1 MSGQGSDDDDLAST
15 RPSLSLPRI
24 PGVVLQHEIARGGMG
39 VVYRGRQDYID
50 RDVAVKLLSAEL
62 TDRAFVARFRRE
74 AKILAGIDHPNI
86 VRCHFAGQTDDGNSY
101 LVMEF
106 IAGASLKRHI
116 AEHGAMPVAT
126 ALRVLLALVQ
136 ALDHAHQLGVIHRD
150 VKPENI
156 LLAET
161 KATPVDVGFP
171 YVPKIVDLGLARASE
186 GTGSFGVTSP
196 GSVMGTPATMS
207 PEQFDE
213 PDAVDFRS
221 DVYGLGC
228 VLHEMLAGRPA
239 FEAKKLT
246 VLFAQKRSPTPPDP
260 CAANTAIP
268 AAVGALAQWMLAT
281 DRAAR
286 PASYAALAARIRE
299 LLDDPEVAAGG
310 DREATRI
317 SRRPLPAV
325 AARAP
330 RRGGRLALASAA
342 VVAAAAGVWLALG
355 SGGGAGDDAGAV
367 DAPPAPAIATGP
379 AAPAPTNVRV
389 DGPLTVDLGGEV
401 ELTARAEAAAGA
413 ALRYAWTIPAAFA
426 VPRGPIDAATLR
438 LEVRNGLPGIEV
450 PVEVAV
456 RAGDSKA
463 VVGAHAVR
471 IADAP
476 PGQAL
481 RGATQ
486 LGAAWLRDRLDAAWV
501 EVPDD
506 IAGLSCMAG
515 TERRTL
521 HRALGDD
528 AYWEWSGALES
539 AEAEG
544 TPFAVVA
551 VRFRWATSALQVE
564 CRRQGPE
571 GLSWTMAATAI
582 DFADGEAARR
592 AFESRLQQVRERVAP
607 VDPGPET
614 RRALAPPLLQAY
626 QQPPL
631 MSDDAKAD
639 WEPRGWFTVRRVG
652 GELQAQV
659 GVDNK
664 RPDGELVAE
673 SRSEWAKLPAP
684 AGPCWVELV
693 VDKGIGRFF
702 LTSR

>member
-317 SRRPLPAV
+317 SRRPLP
-325 AARAP
+325 
-330 RRGGRLALASAA
+330 
-342 VVAAAAGVWLALG
+342 
-355 SGGGAGDDAGAV
+355 
-367 DAPPAPAIATGP
+367 
-379 AAPAPTNVRV
+379 
-389 DGPLTVDLGGEV
+389 
-401 ELTARAEAAAGA
+401 
-413 ALRYAWTIPAAFA
+413 
-426 VPRGPIDAATLR
+426 
-438 LEVRNGLPGIEV
+438 
-450 PVEVAV
+450 
-456 RAGDSKA
+456 
-463 VVGAHAVR
+463 
-471 IADAP
+471 
-476 PGQAL
+476 
-481 RGATQ
+481 
-486 LGAAWLRDRLDAAWV
+486 
-501 EVPDD
+501 
-506 IAGLSCMAG
+506 
-515 TERRTL
+515 
-521 HRALGDD
+521 
-528 AYWEWSGALES
+528 
-539 AEAEG
+539 
-544 TPFAVVA
+544 
-551 VRFRWATSALQVE
+551 
-564 CRRQGPE
+564 
-571 GLSWTMAATAI
+571 
-582 DFADGEAARR
+582 
-592 AFESRLQQVRERVAP
+592 
-607 VDPGPET
+607 
-614 RRALAPPLLQAY
+614 
-626 QQPPL
+626 
-631 MSDDAKAD
+631 
-639 WEPRGWFTVRRVG
+639 
-652 GELQAQV
+652 
-659 GVDNK
+659 
-664 RPDGELVAE
+664 
-673 SRSEWAKLPAP
+673 
-684 AGPCWVELV
+684 
-693 VDKGIGRFF
+693 
-702 LTSR
+702 

>member
-379 AAPAPTNVRV
+379 TAPAPTNVRV

-528 AYWEWSGALES
+528 AYWEWSGA
-539 AEAEG
+539 
-544 TPFAVVA
+544 
-551 VRFRWATSALQVE
+551 QVE

-664 RPDGELVAE
+664 RSDGELVAE

-693 VDKGIGRFF
+693 VDEGIGRFF